1 MGQECK
7 GRIMTLEQYLK
18 NATKGLYGKKKLE
31 VKTEIEGNIRE
42 MALEYQIAGMSESE
56 AISKAI
62 LEFGEARVLSA
73 GMVRVHTMPK
83 IIKGVLLAGL
93 ISSFALVHFSS
104 SFAEILTS
112 SVGPYPTCPT
122 DF

>member
-1 MGQECK
+1 
-7 GRIMTLEQYLK
+7 MTLEQYLK
-18 NATKGLYGKKKLE
+18 NATKGLYGTKKLE

-42 MALEYQIAGMSESE
+42 MALEYQIAGLSESE

-62 LEFGEARVLSA
+62 LEFGEARVLNA

-104 SFAEILTS
+104 SFPE
-112 SVGPYPTCPT
+112 
-122 DF
+122 FQNRF